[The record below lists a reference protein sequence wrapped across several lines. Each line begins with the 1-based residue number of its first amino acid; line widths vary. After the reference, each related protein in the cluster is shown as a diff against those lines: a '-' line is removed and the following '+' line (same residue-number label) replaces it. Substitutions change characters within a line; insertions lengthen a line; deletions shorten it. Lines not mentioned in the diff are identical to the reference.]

1 MSIFIISCYTYT
13 LFWCFSTNEEDSS
26 SDEFSD
32 CDSFSTKKP
41 KNITSSISSD
51 YVSAHSPA
59 VSSISNSAS
68 VASVNSPAGS
78 TTSHHLL
85 LETILRKV
93 EHMSNT
99 LDQHTLMLNNVISS
113 SSTSTLSLDRP
124 SDVPNLPI
132 ENKAEYKALEEFLK
146 HDEKFNY
153 MVRSLLHTYL

>member
-1 MSIFIISCYTYT
+1 
-13 LFWCFSTNEEDSS
+13 
-26 SDEFSD
+26 
-32 CDSFSTKKP
+32 
-41 KNITSSISSD
+41 
-51 YVSAHSPA
+51 
-59 VSSISNSAS
+59 
-68 VASVNSPAGS
+68 
-78 TTSHHLL
+78 
-85 LETILRKV
+85 
-93 EHMSNT
+93 MSNT